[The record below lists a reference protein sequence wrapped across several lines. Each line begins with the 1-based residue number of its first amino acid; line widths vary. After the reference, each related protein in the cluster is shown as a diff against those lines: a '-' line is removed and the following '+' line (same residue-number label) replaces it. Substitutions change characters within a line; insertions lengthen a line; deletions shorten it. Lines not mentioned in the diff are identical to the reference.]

1 MLENRMRRPSKAA
14 NQTNEESLKSIKST
28 DSKKM
33 IMPLFKLQ
41 EEVHEDTP
49 HPPDQLQHI
58 RLSEEEIKANRKITD
73 YFKVRKNMT
82 PPPPAPQEEVSPVP
96 LPVEIAPNP
105 LPVSTVNSKS
115 PLRERE

>member
-1 MLENRMRRPSKAA
+1 MRRPSKAA

-33 IMPLFKLQ
+33 VMPLFKLQ
-41 EEVHEDTP
+41 EEVHEETP
-49 HPPDQLQHI
+49 QALDQLQHI

-73 YFKVRKNMT
+73 YFKVRINMT
-82 PPPPAPQEEVSPVP
+82 PPPQEEVSPAPVP
-96 LPVEIAPNP
+96 AEIVANP
-105 LPVSTVNSKS
+105 LPVVAQNNKS